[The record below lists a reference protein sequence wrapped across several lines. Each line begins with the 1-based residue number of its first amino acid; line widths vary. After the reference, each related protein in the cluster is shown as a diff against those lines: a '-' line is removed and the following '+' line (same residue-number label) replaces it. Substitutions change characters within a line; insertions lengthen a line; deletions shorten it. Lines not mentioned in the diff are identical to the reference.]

1 MKSLSLA
8 ILVSLTMLFAFSI
21 SCSNISSPSIIQSTY
36 SYIKPE
42 YDNIQLTLQ
51 DDSIEF
57 VLDEDSY
64 NQIRSINYFDQQ
76 GASYVS
82 FYDARSKSINI
93 YNFWSKK
100 LEIRIDLKKWLTDS
114 HFKYTTA
121 SVLNFDS
128 IFVSNIGTLY
138 LFDSA
143 GVMKKKIE
151 CKEGTS
157 AIVAMDNSGPLIV
170 KRNVV
175 FTGVKSNVDDK
186 SLNSL
191 RKWRALYMFD
201 LDSKAHELLYQ
212 LPEIY
217 RKNIFGEKFLS
228 VGYCL
233 NDRGNFVFSFPA
245 DTNIYETDLMKY
257 HAAYYGKSKLQLGPI
272 MPVPEAELRNNNG
285 FKQYVIRD
293 SYGPIYYDPYKKRY
307 IRLAKQKISE
317 ELYETNKWTRQ
328 SSFIIFDENFKIIGE
343 SKFPADLSYSSI
355 FFTPD
360 GGIYSRVNSKDEYAL
375 HFVRLAYDERKDSLL
390 ANK

>member
-1 MKSLSLA
+1 M
-8 ILVSLTMLFAFSI
+8 LVLLTIFFAFSI
-21 SCSNISSPSIIQSTY
+21 SCSNISSPSITQSTY

-42 YDNIQLTLQ
+42 YDNIRLTLQ
-51 DDSIEF
+51 GDSIEF

-64 NQIRSINYFDQQ
+64 NQIRSINYFDQHDT
-76 GASYVS
+76 SYIS

-93 YNFWSKK
+93 YRFGSKK
-100 LEIRIDLKKWLTDS
+100 LEMRIDLKKWLPDS
-114 HFKYTTA
+114 HFKYTTV

-143 GVMKKKIE
+143 GVMKKQIE
-151 CKEGTS
+151 SKEGTN
-157 AIVAMDNSGPLIV
+157 AIVAMDNSSPLVV
-170 KRNVV
+170 KGNAV

-186 SLNSL
+186 SLKSL
-191 RKWRALYMFD
+191 QKWRALYMFD
-201 LDSKAHELLYQ
+201 LEGKAQELLYQ
-212 LPEIY
+212 LPEMY

-228 VGYCL
+228 AGYCL
-233 NDRGNFVFSFPA
+233 NDKGNFVFSFPA
-245 DTNIYETDLMKY
+245 DTNIYETDLTKY
-257 HAAYYGKSKLQLGPI
+257 HAAYYGKSRLQLGPI
-272 MPVPEAELRNNNG
+272 MPVPETELRNKNG

-293 SYGPIYYDPYKKRY
+293 SYGPIYFDPYKKRY
-307 IRLAKQKISE
+307 IRLAKQKISK

-343 SKFPADLSYSSI
+343 SKFPSDLSYSSI

-360 GGIYSRVNSKDEYAL
+360 GGIYSRVNSRDEYAL
-375 HFVRLAYDERKDSLL
+375 HFVRLAYEERKDSLL